1 MRINEVNYVDKAE
14 KVIKNLAE
22 ESKERYRGQVRIVTT
37 SKLRNLLS
45 MTSDIYNQVLTYSS
59 EKLNEELVGRIE
71 YLRVRFMYEC
81 GRDGYIIPVLVGSG
95 EELKELAVSRGY
107 DPSVFTIV
115 DINEET
121 YKNQLIE
128 KYVALPGTLL
138 KAKALGRRM
147 TDPLYYA
154 IHIVERIFGLR
165 RSLGRKIRQRPITS
179 THFAVKII

>member
-81 GRDGYIIPVLVGSG
+81 GRDGEV
-95 EELKELAVSRGY
+95 
-107 DPSVFTIV
+107 
-115 DINEET
+115 
-121 YKNQLIE
+121 KNLLRE
-128 KYVALPGTLL
+128 RKFWKY
-138 KAKALGRRM
+138 
-147 TDPLYYA
+147 
-154 IHIVERIFGLR
+154 
-165 RSLGRKIRQRPITS
+165 
-179 THFAVKII
+179 